1 MDNLAIVI
9 PFYNE
14 ADCIPSLIKE
24 LDGFIDLID
33 ADIRVYAVNDGS
45 KDNSAELL
53 ASAALTRKWLNNI
66 NQPNGGHGSAV
77 LNGYYQAIEN
87 KSDWVFQM
95 DSDQQIPIADLKP
108 LWEQRHSSHPVLGI
122 RRNRQDPK
130 ERLMVSRI
138 LKFIIRFLFK
148 TKVEDANCPFRL
160 IPIQDLKHCLEFI
173 PRSTFAPNIFIS
185 IILSKTRDI
194 KQSFV
199 THHERQ
205 GGVNSI
211 NRMNLLKICKR
222 CFGELYQ
229 FWLTRNSW
237 KQSQNIHQSSL

>member
-1 MDNLAIVI
+1 MDKLAIVI

-33 ADIRVYAVNDGS
+33 AQTCIYAINDGS

-53 ASAALTRKWLNNI
+53 ESAALTRNWLKII
-66 NQPNGGHGSAV
+66 NQANGGHGSAV
-77 LNGYYQAIEN
+77 LNGYYQALED
-87 KSDWVFQM
+87 KTDWIFQM
-95 DSDQQIPIADLKP
+95 DSDQQIPIADLLP
-108 LWEQRHSSHPVLGI
+108 LWEQRNKSQPVLGI

-130 ERLMVSRI
+130 ERLLVSRI
-138 LKFIIRFLFK
+138 LKKIIRLLFHV
-148 TKVEDANCPFRL
+148 KVEDANCPFRL
-160 IPIQDLKHCLEFI
+160 IPANNLNHCLKFI
-173 PRSTFAPNIFIS
+173 PRKTFAPNIFIS
-185 IILSKTRDI
+185 IILSKTSDI
-194 KQSFV
+194 KQAFV
-199 THHERQ
+199 THCERQ
-205 GGVNSI
+205 RGVNSI

-222 CFGELYQ
+222 CFGELYH

>member
-1 MDNLAIVI
+1 MDKLAIVI

-33 ADIRVYAVNDGS
+33 ADISIYTINDGS
-45 KDNSAELL
+45 KDNSADLL
-53 ASAALTRKWLNNI
+53 ASAALSRTWLKNI
-66 NQPNGGHGSAV
+66 NQSNGGHGSAV
-77 LNGYYQAIEN
+77 LNGYYQALES
-87 KSDWVFQM
+87 KTDWIFQM
-95 DSDQQIPIADLKP
+95 DSDQQIPIADLLP
-108 LWEQRHSSHPVLGI
+108 LWKERDKNHAVLGI

-130 ERLMVSRI
+130 ERLLVSRI
-138 LKFIIRFLFK
+138 LKKIIRLLFQV
-148 TKVEDANCPFRL
+148 KVEDANCPFRL
-160 IPIQDLKHCLEFI
+160 VPSIQLNHCLKFI
-173 PRSTFAPNIFIS
+173 PRTTFAPNIFIS
-185 IILSKTRDI
+185 IILSKTFEV

-199 THHERQ
+199 THCERQ

-222 CFGELYQ
+222 CFGELYH